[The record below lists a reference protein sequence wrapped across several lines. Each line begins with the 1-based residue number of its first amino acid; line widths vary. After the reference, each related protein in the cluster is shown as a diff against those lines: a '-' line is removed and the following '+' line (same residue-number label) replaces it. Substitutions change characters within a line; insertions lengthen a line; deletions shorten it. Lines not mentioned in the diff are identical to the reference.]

1 MTMKVFGIG
10 MWKTG
15 TTSLE
20 YALGQLGF
28 KHSNN
33 VEEFKEFGDSPNLFL
48 NRNVKAAFVNPA
60 THNYDYDN
68 FSKEEANT
76 LKNIMNKYSCFT
88 DHPWM
93 WAWKLAYKLHPDAKF
108 ILTIRKDDEA
118 LACSSLGYTT
128 RNGGTVSTCPI
139 KKENFIIRYRKH
151 NEAVREFFNHNNA
164 NYLEVC
170 FENGDGW
177 KEICEFVDK
186 PIPLSKFP
194 HANMGTYK

>member
-1 MTMKVFGIG
+1 MKVFGIG

-20 YALGQLGF
+20 YALGRLGF
-28 KHSNN
+28 KHSDN
-33 VEEFKEFGDSPNLFL
+33 VKQFGDSPTSFL
-48 NRNVKAAFVNPA
+48 HRNVEAGFIQNGTPA

-68 FSKEEANT
+68 FSEREAKT
-76 LKNIMNKYSCFT
+76 LKRTMNKYSCFT

-93 WAWKLAYKLHPDAKF
+93 WAYKLAYKLHPNAKF
-108 ILTIRKDDEA
+108 ILTLRKDDEA
-118 LACSSLGYTT
+118 LALSSLGYRT
-128 RNGGTVSTCPI
+128 RHGLPPSTCPI
-139 KKENFIIRYRKH
+139 QKENFIIRYRKH

-186 PIPLSKFP
+186 PIPNKAFP
-194 HANMGTYK
+194 HANIGTYKR